1 MKVLR
6 KIIAQGVRTLPLTEI
21 SSRDL
26 RKEGEHKKMMND
38 ALVVEIRE
46 YQDSR
51 EEDLHGLPCSFSF
64 RAWVTEHVAESS
76 HVAFI
81 T

>member
-1 MKVLR
+1 MMK
-6 KIIAQGVRTLPLTEI
+6 
-21 SSRDL
+21 
-26 RKEGEHKKMMND
+26 D

-51 EEDLHGLPCSFSF
+51 EEDLHGLPYSFSF
-64 RAWVTEHVAESS
+64 CVWVTEPIAESC
-76 HVAFI
+76 HVVFI